1 MEAMKDLRD
10 FIATCEKEG
19 ELHRIKA
26 EVDWD
31 LELSHICKVAEEKAG
46 PALLFENI
54 KGYQSPVLTG
64 AFATTKRLAIILGK
78 PANLSMVDLTKEW
91 VAATTKEVISA
102 KEVKDGPIFEN
113 IVEGDKIDT
122 FAFPSPKFY
131 ELDGGRYFGT
141 AVFMAVQDPDTGD
154 INLGTY
160 RMGVL
165 DSKTVGVQILKGK
178 KGDRILKKYGKKGK
192 KMPACAIIGGD
203 PLHIFAGA
211 ATVPGA
217 KSGYDVV
224 GSLRGAPVEIVK
236 GQLSGLPFPAAAEIV
251 LEGEIDAEKL
261 REEGPF
267 GEYTGYYTE
276 ELIKPIP
283 KPALEVKRVYYR
295 NNPILWETSVGRPV
309 GDQHMLYAFVRNASL
324 WSELTNMKIP
334 GIKSV
339 YTMPEAS
346 GRFFVVISVQQMY
359 PGHAD
364 QVAAAV
370 IASNTGTYGIKGIIL
385 VDDDIDADD
394 LPRVWWA
401 LGTRYNPARGTQII
415 NRGRSTP
422 LDPAIGPDEN
432 KFITSRIILDAT
444 IPFDWKVKPT
454 EIKLTESV
462 MAKVK
467 ARWKEYGID

>member
-1 MEAMKDLRD
+1 MDLRD
-10 FIATCEKEG
+10 FVAQCEKVG
-19 ELHRIKA
+19 QLKRVKA

-31 LELSHICKVAEEKAG
+31 LEISHVAKVVEEKSG
-46 PALLFENI
+46 PALLFEKV
-54 KGYQSPVLTG
+54 KGYTSPVLTG
-64 AFATTKRLAIILGK
+64 AFGTTQRLAIILGK
-78 PANLSMVDLTKEW
+78 DPNLSMVQLTREW
-91 VAATTKEVISA
+91 VNTAVKALTPA

-113 IVEGDKIDT
+113 ILEGDKVDT

-141 AVFMAVQDPDTGD
+141 AVFMVIQDPETGD
-154 INLGTY
+154 VNLGTY
-160 RMGVL
+160 RMGIL
-165 DSKTVGVQILKGK
+165 DEKSVGVQILKGK
-178 KGDRILKKYGKKGK
+178 KADRIMKKYAKQGK

-211 ATVPGA
+211 ATIKA

-224 GSLRGAPVEIVK
+224 SSLRGEPVEIVK
-236 GQLSGLPFPAAAEIV
+236 GQVTGLPIPAAAEIV
-251 LEGEIDAEKL
+251 LEGEIDPTQL
-261 REEGPF
+261 RNEGPF

-283 KPALEVKRVYYR
+283 KPALDVKRIYYR

-309 GDQHMLYAFVRNASL
+309 GDQHILYAFTRNASL
-324 WSELTNMKIP
+324 WTDLTKMEIP

-339 YTMPEAS
+339 YTLPEGS
-346 GRFFVVISVQQMY
+346 GRFIVVVSVQQMY

-364 QVAAAV
+364 QVGAAV
-370 IASNTGTYGIKGIIL
+370 IASNTGTYGIKMIII

-401 LGTRYNPARGTQII
+401 LGTRYNPLRGTQLI

-422 LDPAIGPDEN
+422 LDPAIGADEN

-444 IPFDWKVKPT
+444 IPFDWKIKPT
-454 EIKLTESV
+454 EIKLNQAMFE
-462 MAKVK
+462 KVK
-467 ARWKEYGID
+467 ARWNEYGID

>member
-1 MEAMKDLRD
+1 MDLRD
-10 FIATCEKEG
+10 FVAQCEKVG
-19 ELHRIKA
+19 QLKRVKA

-31 LELSHICKVAEEKAG
+31 LEISHVAKVVEEKSG
-46 PALLFENI
+46 PALLFEKV
-54 KGYQSPVLTG
+54 KGYTSPVLTG
-64 AFATTKRLAIILGK
+64 AFGTTQRLAVILGK
-78 PANLSMVDLTKEW
+78 DPNLSMVQLTKEW
-91 VAATTKEVISA
+91 VNTAVKALTPA

-113 IVEGDKIDT
+113 ILDAEKVNT

-141 AVFMAVQDPDTGD
+141 AVFMVIQDPETGD

-160 RMGVL
+160 RMGIL
-165 DSKTVGVQILKGK
+165 DEKSVGVQILKGK
-178 KGDRILKKYGKKGK
+178 KADRIMKKYAKQGK

-211 ATVPGA
+211 ATIKA

-224 GSLRGAPVEIVK
+224 SSLRGEPVEIVK
-236 GQLSGLPFPAAAEIV
+236 GQVTGLPIPAAAEIV
-251 LEGEIDAEKL
+251 LEGEIDPTQL
-261 REEGPF
+261 RNEGPF

-283 KPALEVKRVYYR
+283 KPALDVKRIYYR

-309 GDQHMLYAFVRNASL
+309 GDQHILYSFTRNASL
-324 WSELTNMKIP
+324 WTDLTKMEIP

-339 YTMPEAS
+339 YTLPEGS
-346 GRFFVVISVQQMY
+346 GRFIVVVSVQQMY

-364 QVAAAV
+364 QIGAAV
-370 IASNTGTYGIKGIIL
+370 IASNTGTYGIKMVII

-401 LGTRYNPARGTQII
+401 LGTRYNPLRGTQLI

-422 LDPAIGPDEN
+422 LDPAIGAEEN

-444 IPFDWKVKPT
+444 IPFEWKIKPT
-454 EIKLTESV
+454 EIKLNQA
-462 MAKVK
+462 MFDKVR

>member
-1 MEAMKDLRD
+1 MDLRD
-10 FIATCEKEG
+10 FVAQCEKVG
-19 ELHRIKA
+19 QLKRVKA

-31 LELSHICKVAEEKAG
+31 LEISHVAKVVEEKSG
-46 PALLFENI
+46 PALLFEKV
-54 KGYQSPVLTG
+54 KGYTSPVLTG
-64 AFATTKRLAIILGK
+64 AFGTTQRLAVILGK
-78 PANLSMVDLTKEW
+78 DPNLSMVQLTKEW
-91 VAATTKEVISA
+91 VNTAVKALTPA

-113 IVEGDKIDT
+113 ILDADKVNT

-141 AVFMAVQDPDTGD
+141 AVFMVIQDPETGD

-160 RMGVL
+160 RMGIL
-165 DSKTVGVQILKGK
+165 DEKSVGVQILKGK
-178 KGDRILKKYGKKGK
+178 KADRIMKKYAKQGK

-211 ATVPGA
+211 ATIKA

-224 GSLRGAPVEIVK
+224 SSLRGEPVEIVK
-236 GQLSGLPFPAAAEIV
+236 GQVTGLPIPAAAEIV
-251 LEGEIDAEKL
+251 LEGEIDPTQL
-261 REEGPF
+261 RNEGPF

-283 KPALEVKRVYYR
+283 KPVLDVKRIYYR

-309 GDQHMLYAFVRNASL
+309 GDQHILYAFTRNASL
-324 WSELTNMKIP
+324 WTDLTKMEIP

-339 YTMPEAS
+339 YTLPEGS
-346 GRFFVVISVQQMY
+346 GRFIVVVSVQQMY

-364 QVAAAV
+364 QIGAAV
-370 IASNTGTYGIKGIIL
+370 IASNTGTYGIKMVII

-401 LGTRYNPARGTQII
+401 LGTRYNPLRGTQLI

-422 LDPAIGPDEN
+422 LDPAIGADEN

-454 EIKLTESV
+454 EIALNQD
-462 MAKVK
+462 MFNKVK
-467 ARWKEYGID
+467 TRWKEYGID

>member
-1 MEAMKDLRD
+1 MDLRD
-10 FIATCEKEG
+10 YVNTCEQEG
-19 ELHRIKA
+19 QLKRIKA
-26 EVDWD
+26 EVDWE
-31 LELSHICKVAEEKAG
+31 LELSHICKLVEEKSG
-46 PALLFENI
+46 PALLFENV
-54 KGYQSPVLTG
+54 KGYDSPVLTG
-64 AFATTKRLAIILGK
+64 AFGTTQRLAMILGK
-78 PANLSMVDLTKEW
+78 SPHLSMVDLTREW
-91 VAATTKEVISA
+91 VSLAIKEVIPA
-102 KEVKDGPIFEN
+102 KEQKDGPIFEN
-113 IVEGDKIDT
+113 ITDKVDT

-141 AVFMAVQDPDTGD
+141 AVFMVIQDPETGD

-160 RMGVL
+160 RMGIL
-165 DSKTVGVQILKGK
+165 DDRTVGVQILKGK
-178 KGDRILKKYGKKGK
+178 KGDRIMKKWGTQGK

-203 PLHIFAGA
+203 PLHIFASA
-211 ATVPGA
+211 ATVAKA

-224 GSLRGAPVEIVK
+224 SSLRGEPVEIVK
-236 GQLSGLPFPAAAEIV
+236 AQLSGLPIPAAAEIV
-251 LEGEIDAEKL
+251 LEGEIDPAHL
-261 REEGPF
+261 RNEGPF

-283 KPALEVKRVYYR
+283 KPALDVKRIYYR
-295 NNPILWETSVGRPV
+295 NKPILWETSVGRPV
-309 GDQHMLYAFVRNASL
+309 GDQHMLYAFTRNASL
-324 WSELTNMKIP
+324 WTDLARMQIP

-339 YTMPEAS
+339 YTLPEAS
-346 GRFFVVISVQQMY
+346 GRFIVIVSVQQMY

-364 QVAAAV
+364 QVGAAV
-370 IASNTGTYGIKGIIL
+370 IASNTGTYGIKAVII

-422 LDPAIGPDEN
+422 LDPALGPDDN

-444 IPFDWKVKPT
+444 IPFEWKVKPT
-454 EIKLTESV
+454 EIKLTDAI

-467 ARWKEYGID
+467 SRWAEYGID

>member
-1 MEAMKDLRD
+1 MDLRD
-10 FIATCEKEG
+10 FVAKCEMVGQLK
-19 ELHRIKA
+19 RVKA

-31 LELSHICKVAEEKAG
+31 LEISHVAKVVEEKSG
-46 PALLFENI
+46 PALLFEKV
-54 KGYQSPVLTG
+54 KGYTSPVLTG
-64 AFATTKRLAIILGK
+64 AFGTTQRLAIILGK
-78 PANLSMVDLTKEW
+78 DPNLSMVQLTREW
-91 VAATTKEVISA
+91 VDTAVKALTPA

-113 IVEGDKIDT
+113 ILEGDKIDT

-141 AVFMAVQDPDTGD
+141 AVFMVIQDPETGD

-160 RMGVL
+160 RMGIL
-165 DSKTVGVQILKGK
+165 DEKSVGVQILKGK
-178 KGDRILKKYGKKGK
+178 KADRIMKKYAKQGK

-211 ATVPGA
+211 ATIKA

-224 GSLRGAPVEIVK
+224 SSLRGEPVEIVK
-236 GQLSGLPFPAAAEIV
+236 GQVTGLPIPAAAEIV
-251 LEGEIDAEKL
+251 LEGEIDPTQL
-261 REEGPF
+261 RNEGPF

-283 KPALEVKRVYYR
+283 KPALDVKRIYYR

-309 GDQHMLYAFVRNASL
+309 GDQHILYAFTRNASL
-324 WSELTNMKIP
+324 WTDLTKMEIP

-339 YTMPEAS
+339 YTLPEGS
-346 GRFFVVISVQQMY
+346 GRFIVVVSVQQMY

-364 QVAAAV
+364 QIGAAV
-370 IASNTGTYGIKGIIL
+370 IASNTGTYGIKMVII

-401 LGTRYNPARGTQII
+401 LGTRYNPLRGTQLI

-422 LDPAIGPDEN
+422 LDPAIGADEN
-432 KFITSRIILDAT
+432 KFITSRVILDAT
-444 IPFDWKVKPT
+444 IPFDWKIKPT
-454 EIKLTESV
+454 EIALNQD
-462 MAKVK
+462 MFNKVK

>member
-1 MEAMKDLRD
+1 MDLRD
-10 FIATCEKEG
+10 YISLCEKAG
-19 ELHRIKA
+19 QLKRIKA
-26 EVDWD
+26 EVDWE
-31 LELSHICKVAEEKAG
+31 LEISHICKIVEEKSG
-46 PALLFENI
+46 PALLFENV
-54 KGYQSPVLTG
+54 KGYSSPVLTG
-64 AFATTKRLAIILGK
+64 AFGTTQRLAMILGK
-78 PANLSMVDLTKEW
+78 DPKLSLVELTKEW
-91 VAATTKEVISA
+91 VNIAVKDVIRA
-102 KEVKDGPIFEN
+102 KEQKEGPIFEN
-113 IVEGDKIDT
+113 IVDGNKIDT

-141 AVFMAVQDPDTGD
+141 AVFMVIQDPETGK

-160 RMGVL
+160 RMGIL
-165 DSKTVGVQILKGK
+165 DDKTVGVQILKGK
-178 KGDRILKKYGKKGK
+178 TADRIMKKYAKQGK

-203 PLHIFAGA
+203 PLHIFASA
-211 ATVPGA
+211 ATVSGA
-217 KSGYDVV
+217 ESGYDVV
-224 GSLRGAPVEIVK
+224 SSLRGEPVEIVK
-236 GQLSGLPFPAAAEIV
+236 SQIFGLPIPAAAEIV
-251 LEGEIDAEKL
+251 LEGEIDPTKL
-261 REEGPF
+261 RNEGPF

-283 KPALEVKRVYYR
+283 KPALDVKRVYYR
-295 NNPILWETSVGRPV
+295 NKPILWETSVGRPV

-324 WSELTNMKIP
+324 WTDLAKMQIP

-346 GRFFVVISVQQMY
+346 GRFWVVVSVQQIY

-364 QVAAAV
+364 QVGAAV
-370 IASNTGTYGIKGIIL
+370 IASNTGSYGVKGVII
-385 VDDDIDADD
+385 VDDDIEADD

-401 LGTRYNPARGTQII
+401 LGVRYNPARGTQII

-422 LDPAIGPDEN
+422 LDPALGADEN

-454 EIKLTESV
+454 EIKLSESV

-467 ARWKEYGID
+467 TRWSEYGID

>member
-1 MEAMKDLRD
+1 MDLRD
-10 FIATCEKEG
+10 FISMCEKVG
-19 ELHRIKA
+19 ELKRIKA
-26 EVDWD
+26 EVDWE
-31 LELSHICKVAEEKAG
+31 LEISHIAKLVEEKSG
-46 PALLFENI
+46 PALLFENV
-54 KGYQSPVLTG
+54 KGYKSPVLTG
-64 AFATTKRLAIILGK
+64 AFGTTKRLAMILGK
-78 PANLSMVDLTKEW
+78 DPGLSMVQLTKEW
-91 VAATTKEVISA
+91 VNLVVKEVIPA

-113 IVEGDKIDT
+113 ISDGDKIDT

-141 AVFMAVQDPDTGD
+141 AVFMVIEDPETGR

-165 DSKTVGVQILKGK
+165 DNKTVGVQILKGK
-178 KGDRILKKYGKKGK
+178 TADRILKKYGKAGK

-203 PLHIFAGA
+203 PLHIFASA
-211 ATVPGA
+211 ATMVKA

-224 GSLRGAPVEIVK
+224 SSLRGEPVEIVRA
-236 GQLSGLPFPAAAEIV
+236 QLTNLPIPAAAEIV
-251 LEGEIDAEKL
+251 LEGEIDPEKL

-309 GDQHMLYAFVRNASL
+309 GDQHMLYAFTRNASL
-324 WSELTNMKIP
+324 WTDLTKMEIP

-339 YTMPEAS
+339 YTLPEAA
-346 GRFFVVISVQQMY
+346 GRFWVVVSLQQMY
-359 PGHAD
+359 PGHAE
-364 QVAAAV
+364 QVGAAV
-370 IASNTGTYGIKGIIL
+370 IASNTGTYGVKGVII
-385 VDDDIDADD
+385 VDDDIEADD

-401 LGTRYNPARGTQII
+401 LGTRYNPLRGTQMI

-422 LDPAIGPDEN
+422 LDPALGPDEN
-432 KFITSRIILDAT
+432 KFITSRIILNAT
-444 IPFDWKVKPT
+444 IPFEWQVKPT
-454 EIKLTESV
+454 EIKLSEEV
-462 MAKVK
+462 LARVK
-467 ARWKEYGID
+467 ARWDEYGLE

>member
-1 MEAMKDLRD
+1 MDLREY
-10 FIATCEKEG
+10 ISLCETTGNLK
-19 ELHRIKA
+19 RIKA

-31 LELSHICKVAEEKAG
+31 LELSHICKLVEEKSG
-46 PALLFENI
+46 PALLFENV
-54 KGYQSPVLTG
+54 KGYRSPVLTG
-64 AFATTKRLAIILGK
+64 AFGTTRRLAMILGK
-78 PANLSMVDLTKEW
+78 SPDLSMVELTREW
-91 VAATTKEVISA
+91 VSLAVKELIPA
-102 KEVKDGPIFEN
+102 KEVTDGPVFEN
-113 IVEGDKIDT
+113 ILAADKVNT
-122 FAFPSPKFY
+122 LAFPSPRFY

-141 AVFMAVQDPDTGD
+141 AVFMVIRDPETGD
-154 INLGTY
+154 VNLGTY
-160 RMGVL
+160 RMGIL
-165 DSKTVGVQILKGK
+165 DEKTVGVQILKGK
-178 KGDRILKKYGKKGK
+178 KADRIMKKYGKQGK

-211 ATVPGA
+211 ATVAKA

-224 GSLRGAPVEIVK
+224 SSLRGAPVEVVQS
-236 GQLSGLPFPAAAEIV
+236 QLFGLPIPAAAEIV
-251 LEGEIDAEKL
+251 LEGEIDPTQL
-261 REEGPF
+261 RNEGPF

-283 KPALEVKRVYYR
+283 KPALDIQRIYFR

-309 GDQHMLYAFVRNASL
+309 GDQHMLYAFTRNASL
-324 WSELTNMKIP
+324 WTDLTKMEIP

-346 GRFFVVISVQQMY
+346 GRFWVVVSVQQMY

-364 QVAAAV
+364 QVGAAV
-370 IASNTGTYGIKGIIL
+370 IASNTGSYGIKGIII
-385 VDDDIDADD
+385 VDDDIEADD

-422 LDPAIGPDEN
+422 LDPALGADEN

-454 EIKLTESV
+454 EIRLSEST

-467 ARWKEYGID
+467 ARWSEYGLD

>member
-1 MEAMKDLRD
+1 MDLRD
-10 FIATCEKEG
+10 YVSACEKVG
-19 ELHRIKA
+19 QLKRVKA
-26 EVDWD
+26 EVDWE
-31 LELSHICKVAEEKAG
+31 LELSHVCKVVEEKSG
-46 PALLFENI
+46 PALLFENV
-54 KGYQSPVLTG
+54 KGYKSPVLTG
-64 AFATTKRLAIILGK
+64 AFGTTQRLAIILGK
-78 PANLSMVDLTKEW
+78 NPDLSMVDLTREW
-91 VAATTKEVISA
+91 VAATVKEVIRA
-102 KEVKDGPIFEN
+102 KELKDGPVFEN
-113 IVEGDKIDT
+113 ILDGEKVDT

-141 AVFMAVQDPDTGD
+141 AVFMVVQDPETGD

-160 RMGVL
+160 RMGIL
-165 DSKTVGVQILKGK
+165 DDKTVGVQILKGK
-178 KGDRILKKYGKKGK
+178 KGDRIMKKYGKAGK

-203 PLHIFAGA
+203 PLHIFASA
-211 ATVPGA
+211 ATVKA

-224 GSLRGAPVEIVK
+224 SSLRGEPVEVVK
-236 GQLSGLPFPAAAEIV
+236 SQVHGLPIPAAAEIV
-251 LEGEIDAEKL
+251 LEGEIDPTNL
-261 REEGPF
+261 RNEGPF

-276 ELIKPIP
+276 ELIKSIP
-283 KPALEVKRVYYR
+283 KPALDVQRIYHR

-309 GDQHMLYAFVRNASL
+309 GDQHILYAFTRNASL
-324 WSELTNMKIP
+324 WTDLTKMEIP

-339 YTMPEAS
+339 YTLPEGS
-346 GRFFVVISVQQMY
+346 GRFIVVVSVQQMY

-364 QVAAAV
+364 QVGAAV
-370 IASNTGTYGIKGIIL
+370 IASNTGTYGIKAVII

-422 LDPAIGPDEN
+422 LDPALGADEN

-444 IPFDWKVKPT
+444 IPYEWKIKPT
-454 EIKLTESV
+454 EIKLSEAV

-467 ARWKEYGID
+467 ARWAEYGID

>member
-1 MEAMKDLRD
+1 MDLRD
-10 FIATCEKEG
+10 FVAQCEKVG
-19 ELHRIKA
+19 QLKRVKA

-31 LELSHICKVAEEKAG
+31 LEISHVAKVVEEKSG
-46 PALLFENI
+46 PALLFEKV
-54 KGYQSPVLTG
+54 KGYTSPVLTG
-64 AFATTKRLAIILGK
+64 AFGTTQRLAIILGK
-78 PANLSMVDLTKEW
+78 DPNLSMVQLTREW
-91 VAATTKEVISA
+91 VNTAVKALTPA

-113 IVEGDKIDT
+113 ILEGDKINT

-141 AVFMAVQDPDTGD
+141 AVFMVIQDPETGD
-154 INLGTY
+154 VNLGTY
-160 RMGVL
+160 RMGIL
-165 DSKTVGVQILKGK
+165 DEKSVGVQILKGK
-178 KGDRILKKYGKKGK
+178 KADRIMKKYAKQGK

-211 ATVPGA
+211 ATIKA

-224 GSLRGAPVEIVK
+224 SSLRGEPVEIVK
-236 GQLSGLPFPAAAEIV
+236 GQVTGLPIPAAAEIV
-251 LEGEIDAEKL
+251 LEGEIDPTQL
-261 REEGPF
+261 RNEGPF

-283 KPALEVKRVYYR
+283 KPALDVKRIYYR

-309 GDQHMLYAFVRNASL
+309 GDQHILYAFTRNASL
-324 WSELTNMKIP
+324 WTDLTKMEIP

-339 YTMPEAS
+339 YTLPEGS
-346 GRFFVVISVQQMY
+346 GRFIVVVSVQQMY

-364 QVAAAV
+364 QIGAAV
-370 IASNTGTYGIKGIIL
+370 IASNTGTYGIKMVIV

-401 LGTRYNPARGTQII
+401 LGTRYNPLRGTQLI

-422 LDPAIGPDEN
+422 LDPAIGADEN

-444 IPFDWKVKPT
+444 IPFDWKIKPT
-454 EIKLTESV
+454 EIALNQD
-462 MAKVK
+462 MFNKVK
-467 ARWKEYGID
+467 AKWNEYGID

>member
-1 MEAMKDLRD
+1 MDLRD
-10 FIATCEKEG
+10 FVAQCEKVG
-19 ELHRIKA
+19 QLKRVKA

-31 LELSHICKVAEEKAG
+31 LEISHVAKVVEEKSG
-46 PALLFENI
+46 PALLFEKV
-54 KGYQSPVLTG
+54 KGYTSPVLTG
-64 AFATTKRLAIILGK
+64 AFGTTERLAVILGK
-78 PANLSMVDLTKEW
+78 DPKLSMVQLTKEW
-91 VAATTKEVISA
+91 VNTAVKALTPA
-102 KEVKDGPIFEN
+102 KEVKEGPIFEN
-113 IVEGDKIDT
+113 ILDGDKVDT

-141 AVFMAVQDPDTGD
+141 AVFMVIQDPETGD

-160 RMGVL
+160 RMGIL
-165 DSKTVGVQILKGK
+165 DEKSVGVQILKGK
-178 KGDRILKKYGKKGK
+178 KADRIMKKYAKQGK

-211 ATVPGA
+211 ATIKA

-224 GSLRGAPVEIVK
+224 SSLRGEPVEIVK
-236 GQLSGLPFPAAAEIV
+236 GQVTGLPIPAAAEIV
-251 LEGEIDAEKL
+251 LEGEIDPTQL
-261 REEGPF
+261 RNEGPF

-283 KPALEVKRVYYR
+283 KPALDVKRIYYR

-309 GDQHMLYAFVRNASL
+309 GDQHILYAFTRNASL
-324 WSELTNMKIP
+324 WTDLTKMEIP

-339 YTMPEAS
+339 YTLPEGS
-346 GRFFVVISVQQMY
+346 GRFIVVVSVQQMY

-364 QVAAAV
+364 QIGAAV
-370 IASNTGTYGIKGIIL
+370 IASNTGTYGIKMVIV

-401 LGTRYNPARGTQII
+401 LGTRYNPLRGTQII

-422 LDPAIGPDEN
+422 LDPAIGADEN

-444 IPFDWKVKPT
+444 IPFEWKIKPT
-454 EIKLTESV
+454 EIALNQP
-462 MAKVK
+462 MFDKVK
-467 ARWKEYGID
+467 ARWNEYGID

>member
-1 MEAMKDLRD
+1 MDLRG
-10 FIATCEKEG
+10 FISLCEKEG
-19 ELHRIKA
+19 QLKRIKA
-26 EVDWD
+26 EVDWE
-31 LELSHICKVAEEKAG
+31 LEISHVAKLVEEKSG
-46 PALLFENI
+46 PALLFENV
-54 KGYQSPVLTG
+54 KGYKSPVLTG
-64 AFATTKRLAIILGK
+64 AFGTTQRLAMILGK
-78 PANLSMVDLTKEW
+78 SPALSMVQLTREW
-91 VAATTKEVISA
+91 VNLAVKEVIRA
-102 KEVKDGPIFEN
+102 KEQKDGPIFEN
-113 IVEGDKIDT
+113 IVDGDKVDT

-141 AVFMAVQDPDTGD
+141 AVFMVVQDPETGD

-160 RMGVL
+160 RMGIL
-165 DSKTVGVQILKGK
+165 DNKTVGVQILKGK
-178 KGDRILKKYGKKGK
+178 KGDRIMKKYGKAGK

-203 PLHIFAGA
+203 PLHIFASA
-211 ATVPGA
+211 ATVTGA

-224 GSLRGAPVEIVK
+224 SSLRGEPIEIVR
-236 GQLSGLPFPAAAEIV
+236 GQVTGLPIPAAAEIV
-251 LEGEIDAEKL
+251 LEGEIDPAQL
-261 REEGPF
+261 RNEGPF

-283 KPALEVKRVYYR
+283 KPALDVKRIYYR

-309 GDQHMLYAFVRNASL
+309 GDQHMLYAFTRNASL
-324 WSELTNMKIP
+324 WTDLTKMQIP

-339 YTMPEAS
+339 YTLPEAS
-346 GRFFVVISVQQMY
+346 GRFTVVVSVQQMY

-364 QVAAAV
+364 QVGAAV
-370 IASNTGTYGIKGIIL
+370 IASNTGTYGIKMVII

-401 LGTRYNPARGTQII
+401 LGTRYSPSRGTQII

-422 LDPAIGPDEN
+422 LDPALGADEN

-444 IPFDWKVKPT
+444 IPFEWKIKPT
-454 EIKLTESV
+454 EIKLNDAM

-467 ARWKEYGID
+467 ARWSEYGID

>member
-1 MEAMKDLRD
+1 MDLRE
-10 FIATCEKEG
+10 FAAKCEKVG
-19 ELHRIKA
+19 QLKRVKA

-31 LELSHICKVAEEKAG
+31 LEISHIAKVVEEKSG
-46 PALLFENI
+46 PALLFEKV
-54 KGYQSPVLTG
+54 KGYSSPVLTG
-64 AFATTKRLAIILGK
+64 AFGTTQRLAIILGK
-78 PANLSMVDLTKEW
+78 DPNLSMVQLTREW
-91 VAATTKEVISA
+91 VNTAVKALTPA

-113 IVEGDKIDT
+113 ILDGDKVDT

-141 AVFMAVQDPDTGD
+141 AVFMVIQDPETGD

-160 RMGVL
+160 RMGIL
-165 DSKTVGVQILKGK
+165 DEKSVGVQILKGK
-178 KGDRILKKYGKKGK
+178 KADRIMKKYAKQGK

-211 ATVPGA
+211 ATIKA

-224 GSLRGAPVEIVK
+224 SSLRGEPVEIVK
-236 GQLSGLPFPAAAEIV
+236 GQVTGLPIPAAAEIV
-251 LEGEIDAEKL
+251 LEGEIDPTQL
-261 REEGPF
+261 RNEGPF

-283 KPALEVKRVYYR
+283 KPALDVKRIYYR

-309 GDQHMLYAFVRNASL
+309 GDQHILYAFTRNASL
-324 WSELTNMKIP
+324 WTDLTKMEIP

-339 YTMPEAS
+339 YTLPEGS
-346 GRFFVVISVQQMY
+346 GRFIVVVSVQQMY

-364 QVAAAV
+364 QIGAAV
-370 IASNTGTYGIKGIIL
+370 IASNTGTYGIKMVII

-401 LGTRYNPARGTQII
+401 LGTRYNPLRGTQII

-422 LDPAIGPDEN
+422 LDPAIGADEN

-444 IPFDWKVKPT
+444 IPFEWKIKPT
-454 EIKLTESV
+454 EIALNQP
-462 MAKVK
+462 MFDKVK
-467 ARWKEYGID
+467 ARWNEYGID

>member
-1 MEAMKDLRD
+1 MDLRD
-10 FIATCEKEG
+10 FVAKCEMVGQLK
-19 ELHRIKA
+19 RVKA

-31 LELSHICKVAEEKAG
+31 LEISHVAKVVEEKSG
-46 PALLFENI
+46 PALLFEKV
-54 KGYQSPVLTG
+54 KGYTSPVLTG
-64 AFATTKRLAIILGK
+64 AFGTTQRLAIILGK
-78 PANLSMVDLTKEW
+78 DPNLSMVQLTREW
-91 VAATTKEVISA
+91 VDTAVKALTPA

-113 IVEGDKIDT
+113 ILEGDKIDT

-141 AVFMAVQDPDTGD
+141 AVFMVIQDPETGD

-160 RMGVL
+160 RMGIL
-165 DSKTVGVQILKGK
+165 DEKSVGVQILKGK
-178 KGDRILKKYGKKGK
+178 KADRIMKKYAKQGK

-211 ATVPGA
+211 ATIKA

-224 GSLRGAPVEIVK
+224 SSLRGEPVEIVK
-236 GQLSGLPFPAAAEIV
+236 GQVTGLPIPAAAEIV
-251 LEGEIDAEKL
+251 LEGEIDPTQL
-261 REEGPF
+261 RNEGPF

-283 KPALEVKRVYYR
+283 KPALDVKRIYYR

-309 GDQHMLYAFVRNASL
+309 GDQHILYAFTRNASL
-324 WSELTNMKIP
+324 WTDLTKMEIP

-339 YTMPEAS
+339 YTLPEGS
-346 GRFFVVISVQQMY
+346 GRFIVVVSVQQMY

-364 QVAAAV
+364 QIGAAV
-370 IASNTGTYGIKGIIL
+370 IASNTGTYGIKMVII

-401 LGTRYNPARGTQII
+401 LGTRYNPLRGTQLI

-422 LDPAIGPDEN
+422 LDPAIGADEN

-444 IPFDWKVKPT
+444 IPFDWKIKPT
-454 EIKLTESV
+454 EIALNQD
-462 MAKVK
+462 MFNKVK

>member
-1 MEAMKDLRD
+1 M
-10 FIATCEKEG
+10 
-19 ELHRIKA
+19 
-26 EVDWD
+26 V
-31 LELSHICKVAEEKAG
+31 
-46 PALLFENI
+46 
-54 KGYQSPVLTG
+54 QLT
-64 AFATTKRLAIILGK
+64 R
-78 PANLSMVDLTKEW
+78 EW
-91 VAATTKEVISA
+91 VDTAVKALTPA

-113 IVEGDKIDT
+113 ILEGDKIDT

-141 AVFMAVQDPDTGD
+141 AVFMVIQDPETGD

-160 RMGVL
+160 RMGIL
-165 DSKTVGVQILKGK
+165 DEKSVGVQILKGK
-178 KGDRILKKYGKKGK
+178 KADRIMKKYAKQGK

-211 ATVPGA
+211 ATIKA

-224 GSLRGAPVEIVK
+224 SSLRGEPVEIVK
-236 GQLSGLPFPAAAEIV
+236 GQVTGLPIPAAAEIV
-251 LEGEIDAEKL
+251 LEGEIDPTQL
-261 REEGPF
+261 RNEGPF

-283 KPALEVKRVYYR
+283 KPALDVKRIYYR

-309 GDQHMLYAFVRNASL
+309 GDQHILYAFTRNASL
-324 WSELTNMKIP
+324 WTDLTKMEIP

-339 YTMPEAS
+339 YTLPEGS
-346 GRFFVVISVQQMY
+346 GRFIVVVSVQQMY

-364 QVAAAV
+364 QIGAAV
-370 IASNTGTYGIKGIIL
+370 IASNTGTYGIKMVII

-401 LGTRYNPARGTQII
+401 LGTRYNPLRGTQLI

-422 LDPAIGPDEN
+422 LDPAIGADEN

-444 IPFDWKVKPT
+444 IPFDWKIKPT
-454 EIKLTESV
+454 EIALNQD
-462 MAKVK
+462 MFNKVK